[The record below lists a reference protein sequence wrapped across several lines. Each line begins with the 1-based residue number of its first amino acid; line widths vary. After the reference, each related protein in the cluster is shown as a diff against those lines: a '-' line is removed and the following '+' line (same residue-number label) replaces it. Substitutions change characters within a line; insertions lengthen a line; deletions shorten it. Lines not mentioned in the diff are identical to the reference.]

1 MIKCETKDGK
11 VDVILEGTAED
22 LVDEVMKIVDEFA
35 QKKLQV
41 TLAKFIDTLYE
52 INKFAIETV
61 KSGRIPETD
70 EDFETMF
77 NAFIGAQDEVNVY

>member
-41 TLAKFIDTLYE
+41 TLTKFIDTLYE

-77 NAFIGAQDEVNVY
+77 NAFIGAQDETDMH